1 MFEVTLPDGKIV
13 NSNQAETWL
22 EFIKREIG
30 AGLAKAAVAVSVKGK
45 LVDVTSN
52 VETGTMT
59 VITAKSPEGVE
70 IIRHSTSHVMADAVQ
85 KLFPGTKVTIGPAI
99 DNGFYYDFDSPH
111 RFSQE
116 DFETIEMK
124 MADIVKAKHPFVR
137 KEVSREEAIELF
149 TNMGE
154 NYKVEIIQD
163 LNEPVVSLYFSGD
176 FVDLCRGPHIPDTSF
191 IKAYKLMSV
200 AGAYWRGD
208 EKNAMLQR
216 LYATAFATKEAL
228 DAHIKMLEEAKERD
242 HRKLGA
248 DLDLFN
254 FSENVGGGLVLWTPN
269 GGVVRTV
276 VENFWRKQHVRNGYE
291 LVFTPHIGRSHLW
304 ETSGHLSFYKDGMYS
319 PMDIDGEDYYVKP
332 MNCPFHVMLYKRK
345 KWSYREFP
353 FRWAE
358 LGTVYRYEKSGTLNG
373 LKRVR
378 GFTQDDAHLFCRL
391 DQLEDEIKRVLDFS
405 LFMLRSFEFNE
416 FKLFLS
422 TRPQKYVG
430 QIEVWDKAE
439 DALRKTLENSGL
451 PWETNEGD
459 GAFYGPKIDI
469 NITDSIGRLWQL
481 STIQVDFN
489 LPERFDISYIGDDG
503 AEHRPIMVHRALLG
517 SIERFFGVLIE
528 HFKGAFPVWL
538 SPVQVA
544 VLPVSDRH
552 NATALKFRDILVEN
566 GIRVKFD
573 ERNEKIGYKIRE
585 WVMEKTPYIVVIGDN
600 EADLKTINV
609 RNRGG
614 EQEAVTVEDFIN
626 MLNKENFSGV
636 YY

>member
-1 MFEVTLPDGKIV
+1 MFEIILPDGKKV
-13 NSNQAETWL
+13 SSERNESWL
-22 EFIKREIG
+22 EFIKKEIG
-30 AGLAKAAVAVSVKGK
+30 EGLAKAAVAVSINGK
-45 LVDVTSN
+45 AVDVTSI
-52 VETGTMT
+52 VESGNMT
-59 VITAKSPEGVE
+59 VITAKNPEGVE
-70 IIRHSTSHVMADAVQ
+70 IIRHSASHVMADAVQ

-99 DNGFYYDFDSPH
+99 ENGFYYDFDSPH
-111 RFSQE
+111 RFSQD
-116 DFETIEMK
+116 DFEAIEKK
-124 MADIVKAKHPFVR
+124 MNEIVKAKSPFIR
-137 KEVSREEAIELF
+137 KEVSKEDAIALF
-149 TNMGE
+149 TKMGE
-154 NYKVEIIQD
+154 TYKVEIIED
-163 LNEPVVSLYFSGD
+163 LGEPVVSLYTHGD
-176 FVDLCRGPHIPDTSF
+176 FVDLCRGPHVPDTGF
-191 IKAYKLMSV
+191 IKAFKLMSV

-216 LYATAFATKEAL
+216 LYATAFATKDAL

-248 DLDLFN
+248 DLDLFE
-254 FSENVGGGLVLWTPN
+254 FSESVGGGLVLWTPN

-276 VENFWRKQHVRNGYE
+276 VENFWRKQHVRNGYD
-291 LVFTPHIGRSHLW
+291 LVFTPHIGRSLLW
-304 ETSGHLSFYKDGMYS
+304 ETSGHLGFYKDGMYN

-391 DQLEDEIKRVLDFS
+391 DQLEAEIKRVLDFS
-405 LFMLRSFEFNE
+405 LFMLKSFEFNA
-416 FKLFLS
+416 FKMFLS
-422 TRPQKYVG
+422 TRPEKYVG
-430 QIEVWDKAE
+430 DVEVWNKAE
-439 DALRKTLENSGL
+439 DALRKTLEKSGL

-489 LPERFDISYIGDDG
+489 LPERFNISYTGDDNL
-503 AEHRPIMVHRALLG
+503 EHRPIMIHRALLG

-528 HFKGAFPVWL
+528 HFKGAFPLWL
-538 SPVQVA
+538 SPVQV
-544 VLPVSDRH
+544 VVMPVSDKH
-552 NATALKFRDILVEN
+552 TETADRFRRMLVEN
-566 GIRVKFD
+566 GLRVKFD
-573 ERNEKIGYKIRE
+573 DRNEKIGYKIRE
-585 WVMEKTPYIVVIGDN
+585 WSVQKAPYIVVIGDN
-600 EADLKTINV
+600 EADLKTVTV
-609 RNRGG
+609 RKRGG
-614 EQEAVTVEDFIN
+614 EQETISVAEFIDD
-626 MLNKENFSGV
+626 LNKQNYNGV

>member
-1 MFEVTLPDGKIV
+1 MFEVTLPDGRIV
-13 NSNQAETWL
+13 SSEKAENWL

-30 AGLAKAAVAVSVKGK
+30 AGLAKAAVAVSVNGK
-45 LVDVTSN
+45 TVDVTSN
-52 VETGTMT
+52 VETGGMT
-59 VITAKSPEGVE
+59 VITTKSPEGLE

-116 DFETIEMK
+116 DFEAIEMK
-124 MADIVKAKHPFVR
+124 MADIIKAKHPFVR
-137 KEVSREEAIELF
+137 KEVSKEEAIELF

-154 NYKVEIIQD
+154 NYKVEIIHD

-176 FVDLCRGPHIPDTSF
+176 FVDLCRGPHVPDTGF

-216 LYATAFATKEAL
+216 LYATGFATKEAL
-228 DAHIKMLEEAKERD
+228 EAHIKMLEEAKERD

-248 DLDLFN
+248 DLDLFD
-254 FSENVGGGLVLWTPN
+254 FSENVGAGLVLWTPN

-304 ETSGHLSFYKDGMYS
+304 ETSGHLGFYKESMYS

-439 DALRKTLENSGL
+439 EALRNTLEKSGL
-451 PWETNEGD
+451 SWETNEGD

-469 NITDSIGRLWQL
+469 NVTDSIGRLWQL
-481 STIQVDFN
+481 TTIQVDFN
-489 LPERFDISYIGDDG
+489 LPERFDISYTGDDG
-503 AEHRPIMVHRALLG
+503 AEHRPIMV
-517 SIERFFGVLIE
+517 
-528 HFKGAFPVWL
+528 
-538 SPVQVA
+538 
-544 VLPVSDRH
+544 
-552 NATALKFRDILVEN
+552 
-566 GIRVKFD
+566 
-573 ERNEKIGYKIRE
+573 
-585 WVMEKTPYIVVIGDN
+585 
-600 EADLKTINV
+600 
-609 RNRGG
+609 
-614 EQEAVTVEDFIN
+614 
-626 MLNKENFSGV
+626 
-636 YY
+636 

>member
-1 MFEVTLPDGKIV
+1 MFEIILPDNRKV
-13 NSNQAETWL
+13 LSERNESWL
-22 EFIKREIG
+22 EFIRKEIG
-30 AGLAKAAVAVSVKGK
+30 DGLAKAALAVSINGK
-45 LVDVTSN
+45 AVDVTSN
-52 VETGTMT
+52 VTSGNMT
-59 VITAKSPEGVE
+59 VITAKNPEGVE

-111 RFSQE
+111 RFSQD
-116 DFETIEMK
+116 DFEAIEKK
-124 MADIVKAKHPFVR
+124 MNEIVKTKSPFVR
-137 KEVSREEAIELF
+137 KEVSKEDAIALF
-149 TNMGE
+149 AKMGE
-154 NYKVEIIQD
+154 TYKVEIIED
-163 LNEPVVSLYFSGD
+163 LGEPVVSLYTHGD
-176 FVDLCRGPHIPDTSF
+176 FVDLCRGPHVPDTGF
-191 IKAYKLMSV
+191 IKAFKLMSV

-216 LYATAFATKEAL
+216 LYAAAFATKDAL

-248 DLDLFN
+248 DLDLFE
-254 FSENVGGGLVLWTPN
+254 FSESVGGGLVLWTPN
-269 GGVVRTV
+269 GGIVRTV

-291 LVFTPHIGRSHLW
+291 LVFTPHIGRSFLW
-304 ETSGHLSFYKDGMYS
+304 ETSGHLGFYKDGMYN
-319 PMDIDGEDYYVKP
+319 PMDIDGENYFVKP

-391 DQLEDEIKRVLDFS
+391 DQLESEIKRVLDFS
-405 LFMLRSFEFNE
+405 LFMLKSFEFNE

-422 TRPQKYVG
+422 TRPQKFVG
-430 QIEVWDKAE
+430 QVEVWDKAE
-439 DALRKTLENSGL
+439 DALRKTLESSGL

-481 STIQVDFN
+481 STVQVDFN
-489 LPERFDISYIGDDG
+489 LPERFDITYAGDDG
-503 AEHRPIMVHRALLG
+503 NEHRPIMIHRALLG

-528 HFKGAFPVWL
+528 HFKGAFPLWL
-538 SPVQVA
+538 SPVQV
-544 VLPVSDRH
+544 VVMPVSDKH
-552 NATALKFRDILVEN
+552 TETAEKFRQMLVEN
-566 GIRVKFD
+566 GLRVKFD
-573 ERNEKIGYKIRE
+573 DRNEKIGYKIRE
-585 WVMEKTPYIVVIGDN
+585 WSVQKAPYIVVIGDN
-600 EADLKTINV
+600 EAGLETVNV
-609 RNRGG
+609 RKRGG
-614 EQEAVTVEDFIN
+614 EQETLQVAEFID
-626 MLNKENFSGV
+626 MLNKQNYNGV